1 MKKNLKKVIS
11 AVLALTLALSSFVAL
26 NVSAASFADVADTAS
41 YSEAV
46 AALKALGAIAGYED
60 GTFLPDNKIT
70 RAEAVT
76 MIVAALNQTED
87 AKNSGAT
94 TQFADVNANAA
105 WAAGYVN
112 VGVAQGFISGMSA
125 TEFAPS
131 ANVTYAQMLSILTR
145 ILGYGEFAATKGGY
159 PNGYLTAASMAGI
172 LTGVSAAADT
182 EVTRAQV
189 AQLIWNAVQAP
200 MLDITTFSTSSTG
213 SEMQKMDGK
222 DDRDFKTV
230 LSENFDAYVL
240 NIEVTGTSKG
250 GDIEDAGYINMK
262 LTGSNDWD
270 PDLNVIVKNATETQ
284 QPKLEKSEVAVGD
297 TDAESYPF
305 SSAKVIAEY
314 NDDGDWT
321 LLYFAPTS
329 KVVQK
334 AVDGSLVKEITTEN
348 NGDLKLKIKKSK
360 TSSSTTDYKLAATAM
375 LYVNGVEFKTIKGN
389 EADVI
394 SLLGDSYGDT
404 VLVEGD
410 KSAIYNKVMI
420 DYYATAKVSQ
430 VTAKSDRTK
439 VTLNSLTYNDKIA
452 NPRTSFEITAD
463 DIADGVKAVSVTK
476 GENAI
481 ELSALAVDD
490 VVAIR
495 WNVKDTFDASKFLD
509 VLATSETVT
518 GKYTSYDEDDDLYT
532 VGDNQY
538 EAVPGVELGL
548 EFASTYTFRLD
559 PLGRLFSSDE
569 EATSKNYA
577 IVERYVPTGAS
588 SSSEYDYISVMTLDG
603 QQKTL
608 YIEDDAAG
616 LADVKAKI
624 KDTVKET
631 AKNVAIKD
639 RVISYDVKNSNGR
652 IKSMSFVT
660 DLIDGTGTEAEYNVD
675 ANRLGKPL
683 SSNAIVLD
691 ATSYKDLQEG
701 AKTTDYKASSL
712 AALNNGTKYNYI
724 LVNKSSSTGE
734 YSYVI
739 ITGAGSVFN
748 GESNF
753 AVIAADAT
761 KDSMATVDD
770 EDVYTA
776 WVMQNGEDTATK
788 LNIATDAKIYFG
800 SSTGVA
806 YKDNCAT
813 YLGQGAVFFYQTD
826 EDGFVDEISV
836 VMKGTAQN
844 SFTSLLKNSE
854 DALDADDGDVK
865 LPASSDSKTIA
876 AADWKVQISDFRGDK
891 EDIQIF
897 VAPVYLAKSSSISF
911 ATIKTDENGKKY
923 VDVSDSYSYSL
934 KDTSKVYAYDMS
946 SSADTGR
953 YALSN
958 GSFAGIA
965 TSDLNDEKTRAYL
978 ADGVEGAN
986 NITDTVQMAFV
997 MVVDGVITNA
1007 LIMSQR

>member
-200 MLDITTFSTSSTG
+200 MLDITTFSTSLTG

-284 QPKLEKSEVAVGD
+284 QPKLTKSEVAVGD
-297 TDAESYPF
+297 TDAENYPF

-334 AVDGSLVKEITTEN
+334 AVDGSLVKEIS
-348 NGDLKLKIKKSK
+348 DSKLKIKKSK
-360 TSSSTTDYKLAATAM
+360 TSSSTTDYKLTDDAI

-404 VLVEGD
+404 ILVESE
-410 KSAIYNKVMI
+410 KSAVYNKVMI

-439 VTLNSLTYNDKIA
+439 VTLNSLTYNDKKLA

-476 GENAI
+476 GKNAV

-532 VGDNQY
+532 IGDNQY

-616 LADVKAKI
+616 LAEVKAKI
-624 KDTVKET
+624 KDTVKAT
-631 AKNVAIKD
+631 AKAVAIKD

-660 DLIDGTGTEAEYNVD
+660 DLIDGTAVEAEYNVD

-691 ATSYKDLQEG
+691 ATNYKDLQDG

-753 AVIAADAT
+753 AVIAADASV
-761 KDSMATVDD
+761 DSMATVND

-806 YKDNCAT
+806 YNKANCAA

-844 SFTSLLKNSE
+844 SFTSLLKNST
-854 DALDADDGDVK
+854 DALANDVK

-876 AADWKVQISDFRGDK
+876 AADWKVQINDFRGDK

-897 VAPVYLAKSSSISF
+897 VAPVYLAKSNSISF
-911 ATIKTDENGKKY
+911 ATIKTDESGKKY

-965 TSDLNDEKTRAYL
+965 TSDLNNEKTRAYL

>member
-222 DDRDFKTV
+222 DSRDFKTV

-240 NIEVTGTSKG
+240 NVEVTGTSKG

-270 PDLNVIVKNATETQ
+270 PDLNSIVKNVSDANQ
-284 QPKLEKSEVAVGD
+284 SKLTKSEVAVGD
-297 TDAESYPF
+297 TDAENYPF

-334 AVDGSLVKEITTEN
+334 AVDGSLVKEIS
-348 NGDLKLKIKKSK
+348 DSKLKIKKSK
-360 TSSSTTDYKLAATAM
+360 TSSSTTDYKLTDDAM

-404 VLVEGD
+404 VLVESE
-410 KSAIYNKVMI
+410 KSAVYNKVMI

-439 VTLNSLTYNDKIA
+439 VTLNSLTYNGKLA

-476 GENAI
+476 GKNAV

-616 LADVKAKI
+616 LAEVKAKI
-624 KDTVKET
+624 KDTVKAT
-631 AKNVAIKD
+631 AKTVAIKD

-660 DLIDGTGTEAEYNVD
+660 DLIDGTATEAEYNVD

-691 ATSYKDLQEG
+691 ATSYKDLQDG

-753 AVIAADAT
+753 AVIAADASV
-761 KDSMATVDD
+761 DSMATVND

-806 YKDNCAT
+806 YNKANCAT

-844 SFTSLLKNSE
+844 SFTSLLKNST
-854 DALDADDGDVK
+854 DALANDVK

-876 AADWKVQISDFRGDK
+876 AADWKVQINDFRGDK

-911 ATIKTDENGKKY
+911 ATIKTDESGKKY

-965 TSDLNDEKTRAYL
+965 TSDLNNEKTRAYL
-978 ADGVEGAN
+978 ADGVDGAN

>member
-222 DDRDFKTV
+222 DSRDFKTV

-270 PDLNVIVKNATETQ
+270 PDLNSIVKNVSSSNED
-284 QPKLEKSEVAVGD
+284 KLEKREVAVGD
-297 TDAESYPF
+297 TDAENYPF

-321 LLYFAPTS
+321 LLYFVPTS

-334 AVDGSLVKEITTEN
+334 AVDGSLVKEIS
-348 NGDLKLKIKKSK
+348 DSKLKIKKSK
-360 TSSSTTDYKLAATAM
+360 TSSSTTDYKLTDDAM
-375 LYVNGVEFKTIKGN
+375 LYVNGVEYKAIKGN

-404 VLVEGD
+404 VLVESE
-410 KSAIYNKVMI
+410 KNAVYNKVMI

-439 VTLNSLTYNDKIA
+439 VTLNSLTYNKKLA

-476 GENAI
+476 GKNAV

-495 WNVKDTFDASKFLD
+495 WNVKDAFDASKFLD

-532 VGDNQY
+532 IGDNQY

-616 LADVKAKI
+616 LAEVKAKI
-624 KDTVKET
+624 KDTVKAT
-631 AKNVAIKD
+631 AKTVAIKD

-660 DLIDGTGTEAEYNVD
+660 DLIDGTATEAEYNVD

-691 ATSYKDLQEG
+691 ATSYKDLQDG

-753 AVIAADAT
+753 AVIAADASV
-761 KDSMATVDD
+761 DSMATVDD

-806 YKDNCAT
+806 YNKANCAT

-844 SFTSLLKNSE
+844 SFTSLLKNST
-854 DALDADDGDVK
+854 DALANDVK

-876 AADWKVQISDFRGDK
+876 AADWKVQINDFRGDK

-911 ATIKTDENGKKY
+911 ATIKTDESGKKY

-965 TSDLNDEKTRAYL
+965 TSDLNNEKTRAYL
-978 ADGVEGAN
+978 ADGVDGAN

>member
-222 DDRDFKTV
+222 DSRDFKTV

-270 PDLNVIVKNATETQ
+270 PDLNSIVKNVSDANQ
-284 QPKLEKSEVAVGD
+284 SKLTKAEVAVGD
-297 TDAESYPF
+297 TDAENYPF

-334 AVDGSLVKEITTEN
+334 AVDGSLVKEITTEA

-360 TSSSTTDYKLAATAM
+360 TSSSTTDYKLTADAM
-375 LYVNGVEFKTIKGN
+375 LYVNGVEYKAIKGN

-410 KSAIYNKVMI
+410 KSAVYNKVMI

-439 VTLNSLTYNDKIA
+439 VTLNSLTYNKKLA

-476 GENAI
+476 GKNAV

-532 VGDNQY
+532 IGDNQY

-624 KDTVKET
+624 KDTVKAT
-631 AKNVAIKD
+631 AKAVAIKD

-660 DLIDGTGTEAEYNVD
+660 DLIDGTAVEAEYNVD

-691 ATSYKDLQEG
+691 ATNYKDLQDG

-753 AVIAADAT
+753 AVIAADASV
-761 KDSMATVDD
+761 DSMATVDD

-806 YKDNCAT
+806 YNKANCAA

-844 SFTSLLKNSE
+844 SFTSLLKNST
-854 DALDADDGDVK
+854 DALANDVK

-876 AADWKVQISDFRGDK
+876 AADWKVQINDFRGDK

-897 VAPVYLAKSSSISF
+897 VAPVYLAKSNSISF
-911 ATIKTDENGKKY
+911 ATIKTDESGKKY

-965 TSDLNDEKTRAYL
+965 TSDLNNEKTRAYL

>member
-200 MLDITTFSTSSTG
+200 MLDITTFSTSLTG

-284 QPKLEKSEVAVGD
+284 QPKLTKSEVAVGD
-297 TDAESYPF
+297 TDAENYPF

-334 AVDGSLVKEITTEN
+334 AVDGSLVKEIS
-348 NGDLKLKIKKSK
+348 DSKLKIKKSK
-360 TSSSTTDYKLAATAM
+360 TSSSTTDYKLTDDAI

-404 VLVEGD
+404 ILVESE
-410 KSAIYNKVMI
+410 KSAVYNKVMI

-439 VTLNSLTYNDKIA
+439 VTLNSLTYNDKKLA

-476 GENAI
+476 GKNAV

-532 VGDNQY
+532 IGDNQY

-608 YIEDDAAG
+608 YIEDNAAG

-624 KDTVKET
+624 KDTVKAT
-631 AKNVAIKD
+631 AKAVAIKD

-660 DLIDGTGTEAEYNVD
+660 DLIDGTATEAEYNVD

-691 ATSYKDLQEG
+691 ATNYKDLQDG

-712 AALNNGTKYNYI
+712 AALSNGTKYNYI

-753 AVIAADAT
+753 AVIAADASV
-761 KDSMATVDD
+761 DSMATVND

-788 LNIATDAKIYFG
+788 LNIATDAKIYFDDKEAK
-800 SSTGVA
+800 TGVA
-806 YKDNCAT
+806 YNKANCAK

-844 SFTSLLKNSE
+844 SFTSLLKNST
-854 DALDADDGDVK
+854 DALANDVK

-876 AADWKVQISDFRGDK
+876 AADWKVQINDFRGDK

-897 VAPVYLAKSSSISF
+897 VAPVYLAKSNSISF

-965 TSDLNDEKTRAYL
+965 TSDLNNEKTRAYL

>member
-200 MLDITTFSTSSTG
+200 MLDITTFSTSLTG

-270 PDLNVIVKNATETQ
+270 PDLNVIVKNATESQ
-284 QPKLEKSEVAVGD
+284 QTKLTKSEVAVGD
-297 TDAESYPF
+297 TDAENYPF

-334 AVDGSLVKEITTEN
+334 AVDGSLVKEIS
-348 NGDLKLKIKKSK
+348 DSKLKIKKSK
-360 TSSSTTDYKLAATAM
+360 TSSSTTDYKLTDDAI

-404 VLVEGD
+404 ILVESE
-410 KSAIYNKVMI
+410 KSAVYNKVMI

-439 VTLNSLTYNDKIA
+439 VTLNSLTYNDKKLA

-476 GENAI
+476 GKNAV

-532 VGDNQY
+532 IGDNQY

-616 LADVKAKI
+616 LAEVKAKI
-624 KDTVKET
+624 KDTVKAT
-631 AKNVAIKD
+631 AKAVAIKD

-660 DLIDGTGTEAEYNVD
+660 DLIDGTAVEAEYNVD

-691 ATSYKDLQEG
+691 ATNYKDLQDG

-753 AVIAADAT
+753 AVIAADASV
-761 KDSMATVDD
+761 DSMATVND

-806 YKDNCAT
+806 YNKANCAA

-826 EDGFVDEISV
+826 EYGFVDEISV

-844 SFTSLLKNSE
+844 SFTSLLKNST
-854 DALDADDGDVK
+854 DALANDVK

-876 AADWKVQISDFRGDK
+876 AADWKVQINDFRGDK

-897 VAPVYLAKSSSISF
+897 VAPVYLAKSNSISF

-965 TSDLNDEKTRAYL
+965 TSDLNNEKTRAYL

>member
-222 DDRDFKTV
+222 DSRDFKTV

-240 NIEVTGTSKG
+240 NVEVTGTSKG

-270 PDLNVIVKNATETQ
+270 PDLNSIVKNVSDANQ
-284 QPKLEKSEVAVGD
+284 SKLTKSEVAVGD
-297 TDAESYPF
+297 TDAENYPF

-334 AVDGSLVKEITTEN
+334 AVDGSLVKEIS
-348 NGDLKLKIKKSK
+348 DSKLKIKKSK
-360 TSSSTTDYKLAATAM
+360 TSSSTTDYKLTDDAM

-404 VLVEGD
+404 VLVESE
-410 KSAIYNKVMI
+410 KSAVYNKVMI

-439 VTLNSLTYNDKIA
+439 VTLNSLTYNGKLA

-476 GENAI
+476 GKNAV

-532 VGDNQY
+532 IGDNQY

-624 KDTVKET
+624 KDTVKAT

-660 DLIDGTGTEAEYNVD
+660 DLIDGTATEAEYNVD

-691 ATSYKDLQEG
+691 ATSYKDLQDG

-753 AVIAADAT
+753 AVIAADASV
-761 KDSMATVDD
+761 DSMATVND

-806 YKDNCAT
+806 YNKANCAT

-844 SFTSLLKNSE
+844 SFTSLLKNST
-854 DALDADDGDVK
+854 DALANDVK

-876 AADWKVQISDFRGDK
+876 AADWKVQINDFRGDK

-911 ATIKTDENGKKY
+911 ATIKTDESGKKY

-965 TSDLNDEKTRAYL
+965 TSDLNNEKTRAYL
-978 ADGVEGAN
+978 ADGVDGAN

>member
-200 MLDITTFSTSSTG
+200 MLDITTFSTSLTG

-222 DDRDFKTV
+222 DSRDFKTV

-270 PDLNVIVKNATETQ
+270 PDLNSIVKNVSDANQ
-284 QPKLEKSEVAVGD
+284 SKLTKAEVAVGD
-297 TDAESYPF
+297 TDAENYPF

-334 AVDGSLVKEITTEN
+334 AVDGSLVKEIS
-348 NGDLKLKIKKSK
+348 DSKLKIKKSK
-360 TSSSTTDYKLAATAM
+360 TSSSTTDYKLTDDAI

-404 VLVEGD
+404 ILVESE
-410 KSAIYNKVMI
+410 KSAVYNKVMI

-439 VTLNSLTYNDKIA
+439 VTLNSLTYNDKKLA

-476 GENAI
+476 GKNAV

-532 VGDNQY
+532 IGDNQY

-608 YIEDDAAG
+608 YIEDNAAG

-624 KDTVKET
+624 KDTVKAT
-631 AKNVAIKD
+631 AKAVAIKD

-660 DLIDGTGTEAEYNVD
+660 DLIDGTATEAEYNVD

-691 ATSYKDLQEG
+691 ATNYKDLQDG

-753 AVIAADAT
+753 AVIAADASV
-761 KDSMATVDD
+761 DSMATVND

-806 YKDNCAT
+806 YNKANCAA

-844 SFTSLLKNSE
+844 SFTSLLKNST
-854 DALDADDGDVK
+854 DALANDVK

-876 AADWKVQISDFRGDK
+876 AADWKVQINDFRGDK

-897 VAPVYLAKSSSISF
+897 VAPVYLAKSNSISF
-911 ATIKTDENGKKY
+911 ATIKTDESGKKY

-965 TSDLNDEKTRAYL
+965 TSDLNNEKTRAYL

>member
-222 DDRDFKTV
+222 DSRDFKTV

-240 NIEVTGTSKG
+240 NVEVTGTSKG

-270 PDLNVIVKNATETQ
+270 PDLNSIVKNVSDANQ
-284 QPKLEKSEVAVGD
+284 SKLTKSEVAVGD
-297 TDAESYPF
+297 TDAENYPF

-334 AVDGSLVKEITTEN
+334 AVDGSLVKEIS
-348 NGDLKLKIKKSK
+348 DSKLKIKKSK
-360 TSSSTTDYKLAATAM
+360 TSSSTTDYKLTDDAM

-404 VLVEGD
+404 VLVESE
-410 KSAIYNKVMI
+410 KSAVYNKVMI

-439 VTLNSLTYNDKIA
+439 VTLNSLTYNGKLA

-476 GENAI
+476 GKNAV

-532 VGDNQY
+532 IGDNQY

-616 LADVKAKI
+616 LAEVKAKI
-624 KDTVKET
+624 KDTVKAT
-631 AKNVAIKD
+631 AKTVAIKD

-660 DLIDGTGTEAEYNVD
+660 DLIDGTATEAEYNVD

-691 ATSYKDLQEG
+691 ATSYKDLQDG

-753 AVIAADAT
+753 AVIAADASV
-761 KDSMATVDD
+761 DSMATVND

-806 YKDNCAT
+806 YNKANCAT

-844 SFTSLLKNSE
+844 SFTSLLKNST
-854 DALDADDGDVK
+854 DALANDVK

-876 AADWKVQISDFRGDK
+876 AADWKVQINDFRGDK

-911 ATIKTDENGKKY
+911 ATIKTDESGKKY

-965 TSDLNDEKTRAYL
+965 TSDLNNEKTRAYL
-978 ADGVEGAN
+978 ADGVDGAN

>member
-222 DDRDFKTV
+222 DSRDFKTV

-270 PDLNVIVKNATETQ
+270 PDLNSIVKNVSDANQ
-284 QPKLEKSEVAVGD
+284 SKLTKAEVAVGD
-297 TDAESYPF
+297 TDAENYPF

-334 AVDGSLVKEITTEN
+334 AVDGSLVKEIS
-348 NGDLKLKIKKSK
+348 DSKLKIKKSK
-360 TSSSTTDYKLAATAM
+360 TSSSTTDYKLTDDAM

-404 VLVEGD
+404 VLVESE
-410 KSAIYNKVMI
+410 KSAVYNKVMI

-439 VTLNSLTYNDKIA
+439 VTLNSLTYNGKLA

-476 GENAI
+476 GKNAV

-495 WNVKDTFDASKFLD
+495 WNVKDAFDASKFLD

-532 VGDNQY
+532 IGDNQY

-616 LADVKAKI
+616 LAEVKAKI
-624 KDTVKET
+624 KDTVKAT

-660 DLIDGTGTEAEYNVD
+660 DLIDGTATEAEYNVD

-691 ATSYKDLQEG
+691 ATSYKDLQDG

-753 AVIAADAT
+753 AVIAADASV
-761 KDSMATVDD
+761 DSMATVND

-806 YKDNCAT
+806 YNKANCAT

-844 SFTSLLKNSE
+844 SFTSLLKNST
-854 DALDADDGDVK
+854 DALANDVK

-876 AADWKVQISDFRGDK
+876 AADWKVQINDFRGDK

-911 ATIKTDENGKKY
+911 ATIKTDESGKKY

-965 TSDLNDEKTRAYL
+965 TSDLNNEKTRAYL
-978 ADGVEGAN
+978 ADGVDGAN

>member
-1 MKKNLKKVIS
+1 
-11 AVLALTLALSSFVAL
+11 
-26 NVSAASFADVADTAS
+26 
-41 YSEAV
+41 
-46 AALKALGAIAGYED
+46 
-60 GTFLPDNKIT
+60 
-70 RAEAVT
+70 
-76 MIVAALNQTED
+76 
-87 AKNSGAT
+87 
-94 TQFADVNANAA
+94 
-105 WAAGYVN
+105 
-112 VGVAQGFISGMSA
+112 
-125 TEFAPS
+125 
-131 ANVTYAQMLSILTR
+131 
-145 ILGYGEFAATKGGY
+145 
-159 PNGYLTAASMAGI
+159 
-172 LTGVSAAADT
+172 
-182 EVTRAQV
+182 
-189 AQLIWNAVQAP
+189 
-200 MLDITTFSTSSTG
+200 
-213 SEMQKMDGK
+213 
-222 DDRDFKTV
+222 
-230 LSENFDAYVL
+230 
-240 NIEVTGTSKG
+240 
-250 GDIEDAGYINMK
+250 
-262 LTGSNDWD
+262 
-270 PDLNVIVKNATETQ
+270 
-284 QPKLEKSEVAVGD
+284 
-297 TDAESYPF
+297 
-305 SSAKVIAEY
+305 
-314 NDDGDWT
+314 
-321 LLYFAPTS
+321 
-329 KVVQK
+329 
-334 AVDGSLVKEITTEN
+334 
-348 NGDLKLKIKKSK
+348 
-360 TSSSTTDYKLAATAM
+360 
-375 LYVNGVEFKTIKGN
+375 
-389 EADVI
+389 
-394 SLLGDSYGDT
+394 
-404 VLVEGD
+404 
-410 KSAIYNKVMI
+410 MI

-439 VTLNSLTYNDKIA
+439 VTLNSLTYNKKLA

-476 GENAI
+476 GKNAV

-495 WNVKDTFDASKFLD
+495 WNVKDAFDASKFLD

-532 VGDNQY
+532 IGDNQY

-624 KDTVKET
+624 KDTVKAT

-660 DLIDGTGTEAEYNVD
+660 DLIDGTATEAEYNVD

-691 ATSYKDLQEG
+691 ATSYKDLQDG

-753 AVIAADAT
+753 AVIAADASV
-761 KDSMATVDD
+761 DSMATVND

-806 YKDNCAT
+806 YNKANCAT

-844 SFTSLLKNSE
+844 SFTSLLKNST
-854 DALDADDGDVK
+854 DALANDVK

-876 AADWKVQISDFRGDK
+876 AADWKVQINDFRGDK

-911 ATIKTDENGKKY
+911 ATIKTDESGKKY

-965 TSDLNDEKTRAYL
+965 TSDLNNEKTRAYL

>member
-200 MLDITTFSTSSTG
+200 MLDITTFSTSLTG

-222 DDRDFKTV
+222 DSRDFKTV

-270 PDLNVIVKNATETQ
+270 PDLNSIVKNVSSSNED
-284 QPKLEKSEVAVGD
+284 KLEKREVAVGD
-297 TDAESYPF
+297 TDAENYPF

-334 AVDGSLVKEITTEN
+334 AVDGSLVKEITTEDN
-348 NGDLKLKIKKSK
+348 NLKLKIKKSK
-360 TSSSTTDYKLAATAM
+360 TSSSTTDYKLTDNAM
-375 LYVNGVEFKTIKGN
+375 LYVNGVEYKAIKGN

-404 VLVEGD
+404 ILVESE
-410 KSAIYNKVMI
+410 KNAVYNKVMI

-439 VTLNSLTYNDKIA
+439 VTLNSLTYNKKLA

-476 GENAI
+476 GKNAV

-495 WNVKDTFDASKFLD
+495 WNVKDAFDASKFLD

-532 VGDNQY
+532 IGDNQY

-616 LADVKAKI
+616 LAEVKAKI
-624 KDTVKET
+624 KDTVKAT
-631 AKNVAIKD
+631 AKAVAIKD

-660 DLIDGTGTEAEYNVD
+660 DLIDGTATEAEYNVD

-691 ATSYKDLQEG
+691 ATNYKDLQDG

-712 AALNNGTKYNYI
+712 AALSNGTKYNYI

-753 AVIAADAT
+753 AVIAADASV
-761 KDSMATVDD
+761 DSMATVND

-806 YKDNCAT
+806 YNKANCAA

-844 SFTSLLKNSE
+844 SFTSLLKNSA
-854 DALDADDGDVK
+854 DALANDVK

-876 AADWKVQISDFRGDK
+876 AADWKVQINDFRGDK

-897 VAPVYLAKSSSISF
+897 VAPVYLAKSNSISF
-911 ATIKTDENGKKY
+911 ATIKTDESGKKY

-965 TSDLNDEKTRAYL
+965 TSDLNNEKTRAYL

>member
-200 MLDITTFSTSSTG
+200 MLDITTFSTSLTG

-284 QPKLEKSEVAVGD
+284 QPKLTKSEVAVGD
-297 TDAESYPF
+297 TDAENYPF

-334 AVDGSLVKEITTEN
+334 AVDGSLVKEIS
-348 NGDLKLKIKKSK
+348 DSKLKIKKSK
-360 TSSSTTDYKLAATAM
+360 TSSSTTDYKLTDDAI

-404 VLVEGD
+404 ILVESE
-410 KSAIYNKVMI
+410 KSAVYNKVMI

-439 VTLNSLTYNDKIA
+439 VTLNSLTYNDKKLA

-476 GENAI
+476 GKNAV

-532 VGDNQY
+532 IGDNQY

-616 LADVKAKI
+616 LAEVKAKI
-624 KDTVKET
+624 KDTVKAT
-631 AKNVAIKD
+631 AKAVAIKD

-660 DLIDGTGTEAEYNVD
+660 DLIDGTAVEAEYNVD

-691 ATSYKDLQEG
+691 ATNYKDLQDG

-753 AVIAADAT
+753 AVIAADASV
-761 KDSMATVDD
+761 DSMATVND

-800 SSTGVA
+800 SSTGVPYNKA
-806 YKDNCAT
+806 NCAA

-844 SFTSLLKNSE
+844 SFTSLLKNST
-854 DALDADDGDVK
+854 DALANDVK

-876 AADWKVQISDFRGDK
+876 AADWKVQINDFRGDK

-897 VAPVYLAKSSSISF
+897 VAPVYLAKSNSISF
-911 ATIKTDENGKKY
+911 ATIKTDESGKKY

-965 TSDLNDEKTRAYL
+965 TSDLNNEKTRAYL

>member
-222 DDRDFKTV
+222 DSRDFKTV

-270 PDLNVIVKNATETQ
+270 PDLNSIVKNVSSSNED
-284 QPKLEKSEVAVGD
+284 KLEKREVAVGD
-297 TDAESYPF
+297 TDAENYPF

-321 LLYFAPTS
+321 LLYFVPTS

-334 AVDGSLVKEITTEN
+334 AVDGSLVKEIS
-348 NGDLKLKIKKSK
+348 DSKLKIKKSK
-360 TSSSTTDYKLAATAM
+360 TSSSTTDYKLTDDAM

-404 VLVEGD
+404 ILVESE
-410 KSAIYNKVMI
+410 KSAVYNKVMI

-476 GENAI
+476 GKNAV

-532 VGDNQY
+532 IGDNQY

-616 LADVKAKI
+616 LAEVKAKI
-624 KDTVKET
+624 KDTVKAT
-631 AKNVAIKD
+631 AKAVAIKD

-660 DLIDGTGTEAEYNVD
+660 DLIDGTAVEAEYNVD

-691 ATSYKDLQEG
+691 ATNYKDLQDG

-753 AVIAADAT
+753 AVIAADASV
-761 KDSMATVDD
+761 DSMATVND

-806 YKDNCAT
+806 YNKANCAA

-844 SFTSLLKNSE
+844 SFTSLLKNST
-854 DALDADDGDVK
+854 DALANDVK

-876 AADWKVQISDFRGDK
+876 AADWKVQINDFRGDK

-897 VAPVYLAKSSSISF
+897 VAPVYLAKSNSISF
-911 ATIKTDENGKKY
+911 ATIKTDESGKKY

-965 TSDLNDEKTRAYL
+965 TSDLNNEKTRAYL

>member
-222 DDRDFKTV
+222 DSRDFKTV

-270 PDLNVIVKNATETQ
+270 PDLNSIVKNVSDANQ
-284 QPKLEKSEVAVGD
+284 SKLTKSEVAVGD
-297 TDAESYPF
+297 TDAENYPF

-334 AVDGSLVKEITTEN
+334 AVDGSLVKEIS
-348 NGDLKLKIKKSK
+348 DSKLKIKKSK
-360 TSSSTTDYKLAATAM
+360 TSSSTTDYKLTDDAM

-404 VLVEGD
+404 VLVESE
-410 KSAIYNKVMI
+410 KSAVYNKVMI

-439 VTLNSLTYNDKIA
+439 VTLNSLTYNGKLA

-476 GENAI
+476 GENAV

-532 VGDNQY
+532 IGDNQY

-616 LADVKAKI
+616 LAEVKAKI
-624 KDTVKET
+624 KDTVKAT

-660 DLIDGTGTEAEYNVD
+660 DLIDGTATEAEYNVD

-691 ATSYKDLQEG
+691 ATSYKDLQDG

-753 AVIAADAT
+753 AVIAADASV
-761 KDSMATVDD
+761 DSMATVDD

-806 YKDNCAT
+806 YNKANCAT

-844 SFTSLLKNSE
+844 SFTSLLKNST
-854 DALDADDGDVK
+854 DALANDVK

-876 AADWKVQISDFRGDK
+876 AADWKVQINDFRGDK

-911 ATIKTDENGKKY
+911 ATIKTDESGKKY

-965 TSDLNDEKTRAYL
+965 TSDLNNEKTRAYL
-978 ADGVEGAN
+978 ADGVDGAN

>member
-222 DDRDFKTV
+222 DSRDFKTV

-270 PDLNVIVKNATETQ
+270 PDLNSIVKNVSDANQ
-284 QPKLEKSEVAVGD
+284 SKLTKSEVAVGD
-297 TDAESYPF
+297 TDAENYPF

-334 AVDGSLVKEITTEN
+334 AVDGSLVKEIS
-348 NGDLKLKIKKSK
+348 DSKLKIKKSK
-360 TSSSTTDYKLAATAM
+360 TSSSTTDYKLTDDAM

-404 VLVEGD
+404 VLVESE
-410 KSAIYNKVMI
+410 KSAVYNKVMI

-439 VTLNSLTYNDKIA
+439 VTLNSLTYNGKLV

-476 GENAI
+476 GENAV

-495 WNVKDTFDASKFLD
+495 TLKTHLTLPSSWMFLQH
-509 VLATSETVT
+509 L
-518 GKYTSYDEDDDLYT
+518 
-532 VGDNQY
+532 
-538 EAVPGVELGL
+538 
-548 EFASTYTFRLD
+548 RL
-559 PLGRLFSSDE
+559 
-569 EATSKNYA
+569 
-577 IVERYVPTGAS
+577 
-588 SSSEYDYISVMTLDG
+588 
-603 QQKTL
+603 
-608 YIEDDAAG
+608 
-616 LADVKAKI
+616 
-624 KDTVKET
+624 
-631 AKNVAIKD
+631 
-639 RVISYDVKNSNGR
+639 
-652 IKSMSFVT
+652 
-660 DLIDGTGTEAEYNVD
+660 
-675 ANRLGKPL
+675 
-683 SSNAIVLD
+683 
-691 ATSYKDLQEG
+691 
-701 AKTTDYKASSL
+701 
-712 AALNNGTKYNYI
+712 
-724 LVNKSSSTGE
+724 
-734 YSYVI
+734 
-739 ITGAGSVFN
+739 
-748 GESNF
+748 
-753 AVIAADAT
+753 
-761 KDSMATVDD
+761 
-770 EDVYTA
+770 
-776 WVMQNGEDTATK
+776 
-788 LNIATDAKIYFG
+788 
-800 SSTGVA
+800 
-806 YKDNCAT
+806 
-813 YLGQGAVFFYQTD
+813 
-826 EDGFVDEISV
+826 
-836 VMKGTAQN
+836 
-844 SFTSLLKNSE
+844 
-854 DALDADDGDVK
+854 
-865 LPASSDSKTIA
+865 
-876 AADWKVQISDFRGDK
+876 
-891 EDIQIF
+891 
-897 VAPVYLAKSSSISF
+897 
-911 ATIKTDENGKKY
+911 
-923 VDVSDSYSYSL
+923 
-934 KDTSKVYAYDMS
+934 
-946 SSADTGR
+946 
-953 YALSN
+953 
-958 GSFAGIA
+958 
-965 TSDLNDEKTRAYL
+965 
-978 ADGVEGAN
+978 
-986 NITDTVQMAFV
+986 
-997 MVVDGVITNA
+997 
-1007 LIMSQR
+1007 

>member
-222 DDRDFKTV
+222 DSRDFKTV

-240 NIEVTGTSKG
+240 NVEVTGTSKG

-270 PDLNVIVKNATETQ
+270 PDLNSIVKNVSDANQ
-284 QPKLEKSEVAVGD
+284 SKLTKSEVAVGD
-297 TDAESYPF
+297 TDAENYPF

-334 AVDGSLVKEITTEN
+334 AVDGSLVKEIS
-348 NGDLKLKIKKSK
+348 DSKLKIKKSK
-360 TSSSTTDYKLAATAM
+360 TSSSTTDYKLTDDAM

-404 VLVEGD
+404 VLVESE
-410 KSAIYNKVMI
+410 KSAVYNKVMI

-439 VTLNSLTYNDKIA
+439 VTLNSLTYNGKLA

-476 GENAI
+476 GKNAV

-624 KDTVKET
+624 KDTVKAT

-660 DLIDGTGTEAEYNVD
+660 DLIDGTATEAEYNVD

-691 ATSYKDLQEG
+691 ATSYKDLQDG

-753 AVIAADAT
+753 AVIAADASV
-761 KDSMATVDD
+761 DSMATVND

-806 YKDNCAT
+806 YNKANCAT

-844 SFTSLLKNSE
+844 SFTSLLKNST
-854 DALDADDGDVK
+854 DALANDVK

-876 AADWKVQISDFRGDK
+876 AADWKVQINDFRGDK

-911 ATIKTDENGKKY
+911 ATIKTDESGKKY

-965 TSDLNDEKTRAYL
+965 TSDLNNEKTRAYL
-978 ADGVEGAN
+978 ADGVDGAN

>member
-222 DDRDFKTV
+222 DSRDFKTV

-240 NIEVTGTSKG
+240 NVEVTGTSKG

-270 PDLNVIVKNATETQ
+270 PDLNSIVKNVSDANQ
-284 QPKLEKSEVAVGD
+284 SKLTKSEVAVGD
-297 TDAESYPF
+297 TDAENYPF

-334 AVDGSLVKEITTEN
+334 AVDGSLVKEIS
-348 NGDLKLKIKKSK
+348 DSKLKIKKSK
-360 TSSSTTDYKLAATAM
+360 TSSSTTDYKLTDDAM

-404 VLVEGD
+404 VLVESE
-410 KSAIYNKVMI
+410 KSAVYNKVMI

-439 VTLNSLTYNDKIA
+439 VTLNSLTYNGKLA

-476 GENAI
+476 GKNAV

-624 KDTVKET
+624 KDTVKAT
-631 AKNVAIKD
+631 AKTVAIKD

-660 DLIDGTGTEAEYNVD
+660 DLIDGTATEAEYNVD

-691 ATSYKDLQEG
+691 ATSYKDLQDG

-753 AVIAADAT
+753 AVIAADASV
-761 KDSMATVDD
+761 DSMATVND

-806 YKDNCAT
+806 YNKANCAT

-844 SFTSLLKNSE
+844 SFTSLLKNST
-854 DALDADDGDVK
+854 DALANDVK

-876 AADWKVQISDFRGDK
+876 AADWKVQINDFRGDK

-911 ATIKTDENGKKY
+911 ATIKTDESGKKY

-965 TSDLNDEKTRAYL
+965 TSDLNNEKTRAYL
-978 ADGVEGAN
+978 ADGVDGAN

>member
-200 MLDITTFSTSSTG
+200 MLDITTFSTSLTG

-222 DDRDFKTV
+222 DSRDFKTV

-270 PDLNVIVKNATETQ
+270 PDLNSIVKNVSSSNED
-284 QPKLEKSEVAVGD
+284 KLEKREVAVGD
-297 TDAESYPF
+297 TDAENYPF

-334 AVDGSLVKEITTEN
+334 AVDGSLVKEIS
-348 NGDLKLKIKKSK
+348 DSKLKIKKSK
-360 TSSSTTDYKLAATAM
+360 TSSSTTDYKLTDDAM

-404 VLVEGD
+404 ILVESE
-410 KSAIYNKVMI
+410 KNAVYNKVMI

-439 VTLNSLTYNDKIA
+439 VTLNSLTYNKKLA

-476 GENAI
+476 GKNAV

-532 VGDNQY
+532 IGDNQY

-616 LADVKAKI
+616 LAEVKAKI
-624 KDTVKET
+624 KDTVKAT
-631 AKNVAIKD
+631 AKAVAIKD

-660 DLIDGTGTEAEYNVD
+660 DLIDGTATEAEYNVD

-691 ATSYKDLQEG
+691 ATNYKDLQDG

-739 ITGAGSVFN
+739 ITGAGAGSVFN

-753 AVIAADAT
+753 AVIAADASV
-761 KDSMATVDD
+761 DSMAIVND

-806 YKDNCAT
+806 YNKANCAA

-844 SFTSLLKNSE
+844 SFTSLLKNST
-854 DALDADDGDVK
+854 DALANDVK

-876 AADWKVQISDFRGDK
+876 AADWKVQINDFRGDK

-897 VAPVYLAKSSSISF
+897 VAPVYLAKSNSISF
-911 ATIKTDENGKKY
+911 ATIKTDESGKKY

-965 TSDLNDEKTRAYL
+965 TSDLNNEKTRAYL